1 MRIKSLNIILQT
13 LGSIDPNNENEFVS
27 KTPPPLL
34 MFSVDNFL
42 LEQTNEEWKTVP
54 VCTLRQS
61 FYLKKKKK
69 KKRALYVASRS
80 AQVQQDTDRGVCVSA
95 DANEAL
101 SHARALLEQG

>member
-1 MRIKSLNIILQT
+1 VAADGLRVRIKSLNIILQT

-61 FYLKKKKK
+61 FYLKKKNGHF
-69 KKRALYVASRS
+69 
-80 AQVQQDTDRGVCVSA
+80 T
-95 DANEAL
+95 
-101 SHARALLEQG
+101 